1 VDKLAENAAALAEK
15 HALRGYDAMQLAVA
29 LRTNARRLAKG
40 ASAITLVSADVT
52 LNAAA
57 VAEGLAVDN
66 PNNHP

>member
-1 VDKLAENAAALAEK
+1 
-15 HALRGYDAMQLAVA
+15 MQLAVA